1 MVLRYDAPEDEQAV
15 ELQETIHAEGER
27 SALAQYAAIG
37 DIGEDHPLVDL
48 VAEWLDRT

>member
-37 DIGEDHPLVDL
+37 EDHPLVDL